1 MAMDGGS
8 QAVKELQVIK
18 EVDGISNAVTG
29 LEKVIEDFC
38 GRLTLIKYSE
48 PETAKDNVANTSIPS
63 VCPLAERL
71 RSYKWRLEDL
81 QKRITQEMRILQL

>member
-48 PETAKDNVANTSIPS
+48 PETAKDVANTSTPS
-63 VCPLAERL
+63 VCPLAESL

-81 QKRITQEMRILQL
+81 QKRITHEMRILQL